1 MAELRTSA
9 PRRERGTDTRV
20 IVDVDGQEPLWFSVA
35 HEHAALLSDRADHVA
50 LAMLMPAMKAGRDL
64 HIGGVMTDVLLH
76 QINTDLQPLLQAIH
90 PEFTMIRVDAEEL
103 APAGPP
109 RPGVGTGFSGGVDS
123 LAAVRTYFLDGA
135 VPEALRLTHQ
145 VNYNV
150 GAHGT
155 DGRGLWHA
163 RCAPLAEAAAD
174 WALPFVRVD
183 SNLDVHYPQIGFLES
198 VSMRNAAA
206 AHVLAG
212 GLGRMHV
219 ASAKHYAFAGVDSG
233 GDIARA
239 DAMLLPAVSTP
250 ALTLSSANSG
260 MTRVEKTLALI
271 GRPEARYL
279 DVCVSFDADR
289 SGNCGQC
296 DKCLR
301 AVATFEIAGHLHDVV
316 PRIFPAT
323 PYARNR
329 GAFFTGVLA
338 SDDPFAHELRSLAA
352 ARGWR
357 WGVPTRTRAV
367 IERARREGDARL
379 RHAART
385 RPGRALRRMLRG

>member
-9 PRRERGTDTRV
+9 PRRVRGTDTRV
-20 IVDVDGQEPLWFSVA
+20 IVDVDGQKPLWFSVA
-35 HEHAALLSDRADHVA
+35 HEHAELLSDRADHVA
-50 LAMLMPAMKAGRDL
+50 LALLMPAMKAGRDL
-64 HIGGVMTDVLLH
+64 HIGGVVTDVLLH
-76 QINTDLQPLLQAIH
+76 QINADLQPLLQAIH
-90 PEFTMIRVDAEEL
+90 PEFTTIRVDAEDL
-103 APAGPP
+103 APARLP

-123 LAAVRTYFLDGA
+123 LAAVRTYFLDGG
-135 VPEALRLTHQ
+135 VPEALRLTHL

-150 GAHGT
+150 GSHGT
-155 DGRGLWHA
+155 DGRRLWNA
-163 RCAPLAEAAAD
+163 RCAPLAEAAAA

-183 SNLDVHYPQIGFLES
+183 SNLDAHYPQIGFLES

-206 AHVLAG
+206 AHALTG

-219 ASAKHYAFAGVDSG
+219 ASAKQWAFAGVDSG

-260 MTRVEKTLALI
+260 MTRVEKTLALV

-279 DVCVSFDADR
+279 DVCVSFDTNGR
-289 SGNCGQC
+289 RNCGEC

-316 PRIFPAT
+316 PRIFPAE
-323 PYARNR
+323 PYARR
-329 GAFFTGVLA
+329 RAAFLAGVLA
-338 SDDPFAHELRSLAA
+338 SDDPFALEMRTLAR

-367 IERARREGDARL
+367 IERARRGGDVNL
-379 RHAART
+379 RRAART
-385 RPGRALRRMLRG
+385 RPGMALRRMLRG